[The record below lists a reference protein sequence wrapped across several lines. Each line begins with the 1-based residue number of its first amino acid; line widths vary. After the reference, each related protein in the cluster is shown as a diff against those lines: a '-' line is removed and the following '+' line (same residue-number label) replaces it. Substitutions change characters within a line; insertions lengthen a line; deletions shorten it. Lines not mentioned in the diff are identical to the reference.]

1 MGSSAGAF
9 STTSRRRAHHA
20 GSWYSSDPQ
29 ELDIQLSDNLAQV
42 SEEDESV
49 RNARGLI
56 APHAGYS
63 YSGPTAAYAYRSLQD
78 AAPSIRTV
86 VVLHPSHHVWL
97 DGCALSRMYE
107 LSVFSFCEY
116 IIISHY
122 LCYYWIIL
130 VLTWLCALNSFYFA
144 CTPLGATVL
153 ETPLGNLEVDEDL
166 RNELLAT
173 ENFSVM
179 TLKEDEEE
187 HSGEMQYP
195 YIAKVAPHV
204 KVLPIMVGSISTAL
218 ESKIGALLAPF
229 LARSHIFTAVSSD
242 FCHWGSRFGYT
253 PTGEPTKHIF
263 EHIEWLDR
271 TGMDHISLQD
281 PGAFATYLKQYS
293 NTICGRHPIAVWL
306 HAVKVNKEVG
316 REKVEISF
324 VRYAQSSQVKSKRD
338 SSVSYASAVAR
349 ISS

>member
-97 DGCALSRMYE
+97 DGCALSR
-107 LSVFSFCEY
+107 
-116 IIISHY
+116 
-122 LCYYWIIL
+122 
-130 VLTWLCALNSFYFA
+130 
-144 CTPLGATVL
+144 ATVL

-195 YIAKVAPHV
+195 YIVKVAPHV
-204 KVLPIMVGSISTAL
+204 KILPIMVGSISTAL

-253 PTGEPTKHIF
+253 PTGKPTKQIF

-324 VRYAQSSQVKSKRD
+324 VRYAQSSQVKSKRE

>member
-1 MGSSAGAF
+1 M
-9 STTSRRRAHHA
+9 
-20 GSWYSSDPQ
+20 Y
-29 ELDIQLSDNLAQV
+29 
-42 SEEDESV
+42 
-49 RNARGLI
+49 
-56 APHAGYS
+56 AP
-63 YSGPTAAYAYRSLQD
+63 
-78 AAPSIRTV
+78 
-86 VVLHPSHHVWL
+86 
-97 DGCALSRMYE
+97 
-107 LSVFSFCEY
+107 
-116 IIISHY
+116 
-122 LCYYWIIL
+122 
-130 VLTWLCALNSFYFA
+130 
-144 CTPLGATVL
+144 GATVL
-153 ETPLGNLEVDEDL
+153 ETPLGNLDVDEDL

-173 ENFSVM
+173 KQFSVM
-179 TLKEDEEE
+179 TLQEDEEE

-229 LARSHIFTAVSSD
+229 LGRSHIFTAVSSD

-253 PTGEPTKHIF
+253 PTGEPTKQIF

-306 HAVKVNKEVG
+306 HAVKVNKEEG

-324 VRYAQSSQVKSKRD
+324 VRYAQSSQVKTKRD